1 MGIRKN
7 RVVVFGSVLATLA
20 SLVSSL
26 PVSASNAPPTVVPEE
41 PLPGHARPPIYY
53 TQVPEPGRPVNPSRG
68 HGGTTSVVY
77 TPANITTAYNYGTFA
92 DGTGQV
98 IAIVDAYGDPN
109 IVNDVGNFTKKY
121 GLVSA
126 RINIIYPDGTPTG
139 TNSGWA
145 TETALDVEWAHA
157 GAPNAV
163 IDLIVAKDSSF
174 QSLLDGVRR
183 TDWSRLRLRLI
194 DRAIFLGTVGHLL
207 IALCVAARTGLSGAV
222 TRGYITDTIAFC
234 VLLGL
239 LVVPRTTRPV
249 RLALAGA
256 LYGMAWIAW
265 SFWNPTAPSGTLVK
279 AVFIGPPLAATN
291 VTWFA
296 FLPWASVYL
305 VGTCLGEYKY
315 LGSQHAKSLYA
326 SVAVMLIKI
335 AAGAITLS
343 LVIAAVGAVLQDH
356 IGTHL
361 DAVFYAMVSLFQ
373 KYPPGPV
380 YLLFFGGIGVML
392 IGILLRVAHVWREH
406 AVVQGLAELGQLSLI
421 AYLLQFLLYFTGLTL
436 LVAKTDLTPVGLW
449 PVYFLTSVA
458 LLLLLVRMSRWAGLN
473 GLCTVGLPSFRQ
485 RWPRIQMAMA
495 ALAFRIRLNGRA
507 AKDQGRRAA

>member
-1 MGIRKN
+1 MMGQDSLRMA
-7 RVVVFGSVLATLA
+7 ATTTTNG
-20 SLVSSL
+20 V
-26 PVSASNAPPTVVPEE
+26 
-41 PLPGHARPPIYY
+41 
-53 TQVPEPGRPVNPSRG
+53 PSRIQTIDMARG
-68 HGGTTSVVY
+68 FAMLLVFLSHFSQIYFVETT
-77 TPANITTAYNYGTFA
+77 PWA
-92 DGTGQV
+92 DALRRYAATIGF
-98 IAIVDAYGDPN
+98 IA
-109 IVNDVGNFTKKY
+109 
-121 GLVSA
+121 
-126 RINIIYPDGTPTG
+126 TPTFVL
-139 TNSGWA
+139 TSG
-145 TETALDVEWAHA
+145 LLV
-157 GAPNAV
+157 GY
-163 IDLIVAKDSSF
+163 LY
-174 QSLLDGVRR
+174 QSRR

-361 DAVFYAMVSLFQ
+361 DAVPYAMVSLFQ